1 MRCRNRLTIASEGP
15 ACRPGDCPNATAKA
29 LLACS
34 RLGPLRVIKWF
45 DRTRSGDDR
54 ALATTADHHATPDL
68 HLPCCA
74 GFRADAAGRA
84 VGCGGPV
91 GASVGGRGA

>member
-1 MRCRNRLTIASEGP
+1 MRCRTRLTIALEGP
-15 ACRPGDCPNATAKA
+15 ACRPGDCPNATAEPRV
-29 LLACS
+29 ACS
-34 RLGPLRVIKWF
+34 RLEPLRVIKRF

-68 HLPCCA
+68 HLPCRA
-74 GFRADAAGRA
+74 GFPADAAGRA

-91 GASVGGRGA
+91 GASVGGRR